1 MLFLQKNIKIVF
13 KKSITAGLSFA
24 VLTFGVAAQPV
35 FAQQYPDK
43 PIRLVV
49 AFAPGG
55 PVDTTARI
63 LASQLGD
70 ILKQSVFVENKA
82 GAGGNIGAQYVANA
96 QPDGYTI
103 LVTSAAYAVNPTLY
117 GASAGYIPDKNFT
130 PIVIATT
137 QPNLISVN
145 EQVPVKS
152 IAELKDLAFKE
163 NLSYSSP
170 GAGTTPHL
178 TCENLFRSI
187 WKAKITHIPYKGA
200 GPAALA
206 VVGGETPI
214 GCTAVAGVYQFS
226 RQGKVRILGVSSEK
240 RLANLPDVP
249 TLAEL
254 GYPQIKDYTWTGIFA
269 PAKTP
274 AAIVQKLNLAINQ
287 VLANPEAKEKFDQAG
302 LLMVGGTQKQTA
314 EYVADELKRWAQIVK
329 DTGTKLE

>member
-1 MLFLQKNIKIVF
+1 MLKLKKNIKKVF
-13 KKSITAGLSFA
+13 KKSSKIGLGLA
-24 VLTFGVAAQPV
+24 MLVVMVQPV
-35 FAQQYPDK
+35 AAQQYPDK

-96 QPDGYTI
+96 QPDGYTV

-117 GASAGYIPDKNFT
+117 GTSAGYSPEKNFT
-130 PIVIATT
+130 PVVIATT

-145 EQVPVKS
+145 EQVPAKT
-152 IAELKDLAFKE
+152 IAELKDLVFKE
-163 NLSYSSP
+163 KLSYSSP

-178 TCENLFRSI
+178 TCENLFRVI
-187 WKAKITHIPYKGA
+187 WKANVTHIPYKGA
-200 GPAALA
+200 GPASLA

-226 RQGKVRILGVSSEK
+226 KQGKVRILGVSSEK

-254 GYPQIKDYTWTGIFA
+254 GYPQIKDYTWTGIFL
-269 PAKTP
+269 PIKTP
-274 AAIVQKLNLAINQ
+274 EAIVQKLNLAINQ
-287 VLANPEAKEKFDQAG
+287 VLASPEAKEKFDQAG
-302 LLMVGGTQKQTA
+302 LMTVGGAQKQTA
-314 EYVADELKRWAQIVK
+314 EYVAEELKRWGQIVK
-329 DTGTKLE
+329 DTGTKIE